1 MVTPLSKLPL
11 RSRAKVLRV
20 GGLPGF
26 RRRLMEFGLVPGTT
40 VEVIR
45 IAPLGDP
52 MQLLVRGCRL
62 SIRLAEAAEV
72 TVFSGEPTDVLSP
85 ESHAAGSHDAGSHGP
100 GACAGCRS

>member
-20 GGLPGF
+20 GGQPGF

-40 VEVIR
+40 VEVVR
-45 IAPLGDP
+45 VAPLGDP
-52 MQLLVRGCRL
+52 LQLLVRGCRL

-72 TVFSGEPTDVLSP
+72 TVFAGEERDILSP
-85 ESHAAGSHDAGSHGP
+85 EPAAP
-100 GACAGCRS
+100 GTDACAGCKL